1 MSKPIGKDK
10 HFLLR
15 NAMREK
21 EATKEKQNY
30 KSTKYE
36 SQEMTMNWSVLKD
49 TDPQR
54 NSSYLA
60 VAVTC
65 Q

>member
-30 KSTKYE
+30 KGTKYE

-49 TDPQR
+49 TGPQHY
-54 NSSYLA
+54 SSCLA

-65 Q
+65 R